1 MLNPTWPKEINQNL
15 KGIYV
20 LPKKYQNNVLT
31 ANASFETGKEL
42 RLQSV
47 YTYEIEKKLNGLGIP
62 LEDLE
67 GKKILEICSGTGFLS
82 FHVFK
87 LINDADYIIN
97 DIAQSELE
105 CAQNL
110 LKCHYKDKDFVFL
123 LEDMNELKIE
133 NEFDFI
139 IGNSFL
145 HHLTDVGDSI
155 ERLMK
160 LLKPGGAFISLHEP
174 TPTATI
180 VESKWFFLYP
190 LLLFMP
196 KIYNEIIRKRSSVKR
211 SDTDLWLFDIKLFYR
226 MCKLRNLNAVK
237 IYRTGILRPMT
248 IERFK
253 LHLSAVKTNLAYRE
267 IRLLKNAIW
276 FDDVLQKFLPNNFF
290 GSFSVCIRKSK

>member
-15 KGIYV
+15 KEIYV
-20 LPKKYQNNVLT
+20 LPKKYQNSVLT
-31 ANASFETGKEL
+31 ANASFETGKEF

-47 YTYEIEKKLNGLGIP
+47 YTYEIEKKLNGLGVSP
-62 LEDLE
+62 EYLE
-67 GKKILEICSGTGFLS
+67 GKKILEICSGTGFLC

-97 DIAQSELE
+97 DIAQSELD
-105 CAQNL
+105 CAKNL
-110 LKCHYKDKDFVFL
+110 LKCHYKDKDFIFL
-123 LEDMNELKIE
+123 LEDMNKLQIE

-160 LLKPGGAFISLHEP
+160 FLKPGGVFISLHEP
-174 TPTATI
+174 TPMATI

-190 LLLFMP
+190 LFLFMP
-196 KIYNEIIRKRSSVKR
+196 KIYNEIIRKRFSGQR
-211 SDTDLWLFDIKLFYR
+211 SDTDLWLFDIKSFYK

-237 IYRTGILRPMT
+237 IYRTGISRPMA

-253 LHLSAVKTNLAYRE
+253 LHLSTAKKNLTYRE
-267 IRLLKNAIW
+267 IKLLKNAIW
-276 FDDVLQKFLPNNFF
+276 FDDFLQKFLPNNFF
-290 GSFSVCIRKSK
+290 GSFSVCIRKNK